1 MRSIVDFIKYNNA
14 FPIILA
20 VVLLGTGA
28 AFAASPKL
36 REAVLPGD
44 TAIAQPFS
52 VPKAADSANLLKT
65 DIDKYDISVRIDRI
79 TETKEMFAVEYSYN
93 TYDIVGGIWQETRKA
108 RRMEIQKVLLGKRKL
123 TEYLSEQ
130 IGQIVHQEL
139 AYLDEVR
146 TVAAGEDTAKPRI
159 SKYAGLV
166 GKELSVGDGKSSNA
180 GEMESSDKQ
189 SSSNTNEDENVETP
203 TQTTLGISDEKL
215 REMIVQAVAEFLAI
229 DTSMPEAPVVIES
242 TPITTPATETIE
254 PTDQTAVNEET
265 SSESEVE
272 TVE

>member
-1 MRSIVDFIKYNNA
+1 MRSIIDFIKYNNA
-14 FPIILA
+14 FPVILA

-28 AFAASPKL
+28 AFASSPKL

-44 TAIAQPFS
+44 TAIPQPFIA
-52 VPKAADSANLLKT
+52 PKAADTANLLKV
-65 DIDKYDISVRIDRI
+65 DVDEYDISVRIDRI

-108 RRMEIQKVLLGKRKL
+108 RRMEIQKALLGKRKL

-146 TVAAGEDTAKPRI
+146 MAAMGEDAAKPRI
-159 SKYAGLV
+159 SKYAELV
-166 GKELSVGDGKSSNA
+166 GKELAVGDGRPSNA
-180 GEMESSDKQ
+180 GETESGEKRSLDDADEDK
-189 SSSNTNEDENVETP
+189 NNETSE
-203 TQTTLGISDEKL
+203 QTALGISDEKL

-229 DTSMPEAPVVIES
+229 DTSMPEP
-242 TPITTPATETIE
+242 TPITVPETETVE
-254 PTDQTAVNEET
+254 PGDQTVAGEET
-265 SSESEVE
+265 SSENEAE
-272 TVE
+272 TAE